1 MNGDVL
7 LLSVQDNGAGMSSD
21 RLEAL
26 RKQLADPVTA
36 MEATPGE
43 GLGGNRSYGMLNVQ
57 ARIKLTFGDEY
68 GITIDSTENEGTT
81 VVITHPLVHAVPSSS
96 DHDGRQVMRRAYQV
110 LIADDEPIIREGIR
124 DAVDWEALGMEVVP
138 KRRMAKR
145 RWSLRSANRLT

>member
-1 MNGDVL
+1 MENAIYHGIKARRGPGGIVIKAQVNGDVL

-96 DHDGRQVMRRAYQV
+96 DHDGRTGYEESVSSLDCRR
-110 LIADDEPIIREGIR
+110 
-124 DAVDWEALGMEVVP
+124 
-138 KRRMAKR
+138 
-145 RWSLRSANRLT
+145 